1 MSKVVIAGVAGVVI
15 LGGAVGL
22 AVGLG
27 GGEKGEAQPV
37 LDDLRPAAPRQSPPS
52 RVEVDMGPM
61 TFFDNASPSA
71 DGRAD
76 GDRQGQ
82 GRMSRDEM
90 RAAMERFRSLTERGR
105 SGEVL
110 SMEEL
115 RELHEMRE
123 RMRGWQGA
131 RGRGGLSRGEA
142 RFDLDGDGVLNDE
155 ERAAMEASRME
166 RLQNLRADLEGRLGG
181 TIPVSD
187 ENLQDF
193 ANAIQREQ
201 GRAWREIGMQEM
213 SEFLGLEPGVTP
225 TREQMMQAREEMRRA
240 ADLDGDGETT
250 EREMQQMWRSMMQD
264 FQERRGPDVQNQVD
278 QSLIARYDR
287 NGDGILDDTER
298 SILAREIV
306 AELETER
313 LLRAVDVTGD
323 GNIDANESAFFIERF
338 QAGDPSADINGDG
351 VVDHR
356 DLQMFN
362 NLMQTR

>member
-27 GGEKGEAQPV
+27 GSEKGEAQPV
-37 LDDLRPAAPRQSPPS
+37 LDDLRPQTARQTPPS

-61 TFFDNASPSA
+61 TFLEGDNASTE
-71 DGRAD
+71 GGAD
-76 GDRQGQ
+76 GDQRGQ
-82 GRMSRDEM
+82 GRMDREQM

-105 SGEVL
+105 NGEVL
-110 SMEEL
+110 TMEEL
-115 RELHEMRE
+115 RELHEMRQ
-123 RMRGWQGA
+123 RMRGWQGN
-131 RGRGGLSRGEA
+131 RGRGGLNRGEA
-142 RFDLDGDGVLNDE
+142 RFDLDGDGVLSDD

-201 GRAWREIGMQEM
+201 GRAYREIGMQEM
-213 SEFLGLEPGVTP
+213 NEFLGLEPGATP
-225 TREQMMQAREEMRRA
+225 TREQMMQAREDMRQA
-240 ADLDGDGETT
+240 ADLDGDGQTT
-250 EREMQQMWRSMMQD
+250 DREMQQFWRTMMQD

-278 QSLIARYDR
+278 QTLITRYDR
-287 NGDGILDDTER
+287 NGDGALDDTER

-313 LLRAVDVTGD
+313 LMRVVDVTGD
-323 GNIDANESAFFIERF
+323 GGIDANESAFFIERF
-338 QAGDPSADINGDG
+338 QAGDSSTDINGDG